1 MDLSTTHCVEIGI
14 AVLLALAV
22 FWMKPEYGLLFYGLA
37 LGFPDIA
44 IPLGTAINLRLDDG
58 LIVFFLLRS
67 LLWSPPSLTPGQRSI
82 FKWQA
87 CLAAACTLSALVGF
101 ARHTPPAGYETIKM
115 IGCVAILIGLS
126 RLLLIERRLRF
137 LAAGLMCAGVALMFQ
152 IGQRLESN
160 PRNFLGG
167 FQQLKSTA
175 SFMTWN
181 PNTIGQA
188 SMLLVFGAGLGWIT
202 FRRSRFHSGLWFCFA
217 TTFSLI
223 PALVFSRGAS
233 LSLTTGYVFFLF
245 LARRWKLALILLVIG
260 GSIFGYVRA
269 RDSELVDSATQV
281 DITTGEGFSH
291 RFDRWDMA
299 IEAIKSA
306 PYLGHGF
313 GQEWT
318 YLSDMGSE
326 GRAHNAYMTVWIEM
340 GFGGLALLLAVIY
353 QFVFRAASLYRD
365 SEFQMYGALLLA
377 WSVTVCLDSLGSV
390 TLYWEKLPTI
400 ALSIGIALI
409 GICERNRARAAAQ
422 NTFAAPY
429 EALPEHS
436 SI

>member
-1 MDLSTTHCVEIGI
+1 MDISFILSIEIGI
-14 AVLLALAV
+14 AILVLLAV
-22 FWMKPEYGLLFYGLA
+22 FWASPEYGLFFYGLA

-44 IPLGTAINLRLDDG
+44 LPLGTAINLRLDDG
-58 LIVFFLLRS
+58 LIVFFFLRS
-67 LLWSPPSLTPGQRSI
+67 LLWSPAPLTRGQRSI
-82 FKWQA
+82 FQWHA
-87 CLAAACTLSALVGF
+87 SLAAASLLSGLVGF

-115 IGCVAILIGLS
+115 IGCVAILLALP
-126 RLLLIERRLRF
+126 RLLLSERRIRF
-137 LAAGLMCAGVALMFQ
+137 LAVGLMCAGVALMVQ
-152 IGQRLESN
+152 IGQKLGSN
-160 PRNFLGG
+160 PMNFLGG
-167 FQQLKSTA
+167 FQQLKSAA
-175 SFMTWN
+175 SFTTWN

-188 SMLLVFGAGLGWIT
+188 STLLVFAAGLGWIT
-202 FRRSRFHSGLWFCFA
+202 FRRSRINSALWFCFA

-233 LSLTTGYVFFLF
+233 LSIATGYVFFLC
-245 LARRWKLALILLVIG
+245 LARRWKLALIFLVIG
-260 GSIFGYVRA
+260 GSILGYMRA
-269 RDSELVDSATQV
+269 RDNELVDSATQV

-299 IEAIKSA
+299 LEAIKSA

-313 GQEWT
+313 GQEWI
-318 YLSDMGSE
+318 YLSEIGSA

-340 GFGGLALLLAVIY
+340 GFGGLALMLAAIY
-353 QFVFRAASLYRD
+353 QFASRAVSLYRD

-409 GICERNRARAAAQ
+409 GICERNRVWAAAQ
-422 NTFAAPY
+422 STFAAQY
-429 EALPEHS
+429 EALPEQS
-436 SI
+436 RI

>member
-1 MDLSTTHCVEIGI
+1 MDLSITLGVEIGI
-14 AVLLALAV
+14 AVLLTLAV
-22 FWMKPEYGLLFYGLA
+22 FWAKPEYGLFFYGIA

-44 IPLGTAINLRLDDG
+44 LPLGTAINLRLDDG

-67 LLWSPPSLTPGQRSI
+67 LLWSPASLTSGQRSI

-101 ARHTPPAGYETIKM
+101 ARHTPPAAYETIKM
-115 IGCVAILIGLS
+115 IGCVAILISLP
-126 RLLLIERRLRF
+126 RLLLSERRIRF
-137 LAAGLMCAGVALMFQ
+137 LAAGLMCGGVALMFQ

-160 PRNFLGG
+160 PKNFLGG
-167 FQQLKSTA
+167 FQQLKTAA
-175 SFMTWN
+175 SFTTWN

-188 SMLLVFGAGLGWIT
+188 STLLVFAAGLGWIT
-202 FRRSRFHSGLWFCFA
+202 FRRSRIHSALWFCFA

-223 PALVFSRGAS
+223 PALVFSRGAG
-233 LSLTTGYVFFLF
+233 LSLTTGYVFFLW
-245 LARRWKLALILLVIG
+245 LVRRWKLALVFLMIG
-260 GSIFGYVRA
+260 VSIFGYVRA

-299 IEAIKSA
+299 IGAIKSD

-318 YLSDMGSE
+318 YLSDIGSE

-340 GFGGLALLLAVIY
+340 GFGGLALLLAAIY
-353 QFVFRAASLYRD
+353 QFVSRAVSLYRD

-377 WSVTVCLDSLGSV
+377 WSVAVCMDSIGSV

-409 GICERNRARAAAQ
+409 GICERNRMWPAAQ
-422 NTFAAPY
+422 NAFAAQY

-436 SI
+436 RI